1 MTAAPAARAATLL
14 TLGTFHDR
22 QGDQLL
28 LDRPDQDPPGFT
40 DVFDGSLAPVVWGRA
55 FGANIQRE
63 GSGPLD
69 AEFNGRIVGGEFGAD
84 VAQFHLKPG
93 DTDHV
98 GVFYAY
104 SDLSADGHAFVLAI
118 EDDLYGSISLTSH
131 NVGAYWSHI
140 ASSGWYADAVLMG
153 SFYSETPHALR
164 DVVSDLSGHGITG
177 SLEGGYPFALS
188 DTIELEPQGQIVWQ
202 TVNINPA
209 ADRYTTVA
217 FDSDTTITGRLGLQL
232 QDNLNVGS
240 GLWLQPRLIANLWRT
255 FNGQDTTLYQN
266 VIPIS
271 APFGATTLEAGGGIA
286 AYATK
291 HLSAYAQATYTTNVG
306 GEYVQDIKGI
316 VGLRYSW

>member
-28 LDRPDQDPPGFT
+28 LDRPGEDPPGFT

-55 FGANIQRE
+55 FGAAVQRE

-69 AEFNGRIVGGEFGAD
+69 AQFNGHIFGAEIGAD

-118 EDDLYGSISLTSH
+118 KHDLYGSISSAAH
-131 NVGAYWSHI
+131 NAGAYWSHI

-153 SFYSETPHALR
+153 SFYSETPHALL
-164 DVVSDLSGHGITG
+164 DTVSDLSGDGITG
-177 SLEGGYPFALS
+177 SLEGGYPFAITDS
-188 DTIELEPQGQIVWQ
+188 IELEPQAQLVWQ
-202 TVNINPA
+202 TIHINPA
-209 ADRYTTVA
+209 TDPFTTVA
-217 FDSDTTITGRLGLQL
+217 FYSDATITGRLGLQL
-232 QDNLNVGS
+232 QDNLNVV
-240 GLWLQPRLIANLWRT
+240 GLWVQPRLIANFWRT
-255 FNGQDTTLYQN
+255 FAGNDTTLYQG

-271 APFGATTLEAGGGIA
+271 APFGSTTIEIGGGTA
-286 AYATK
+286 AYVDK
-291 HLSAYAQATYTTNVG
+291 HFSAYAQATYTTNVG
-306 GEYVQDIKGI
+306 GAYVQDIKGI
-316 VGLRYSW
+316 IGLRYSW